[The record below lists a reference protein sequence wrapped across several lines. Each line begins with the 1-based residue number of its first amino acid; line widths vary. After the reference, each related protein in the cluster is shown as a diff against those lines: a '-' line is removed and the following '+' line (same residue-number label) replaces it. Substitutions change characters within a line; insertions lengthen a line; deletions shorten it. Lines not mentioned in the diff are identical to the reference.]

1 MALDL
6 DEFSKLFEP
15 DPVNKVREVFGVP
28 DPEIKPRVLKWK
40 GQQVTVYDFELF
52 QMTIKDWMK
61 RDNLTK
67 DQAID
72 EFFGM
77 F

>member
-6 DEFSKLFEP
+6 DEFTKLFELN
-15 DPVNKVREVFGVP
+15 PVDKVREVFGVP
-28 DPEIKPRVLKWK
+28 DPEIRPRVLKWK
-40 GQQVTVYDFELF
+40 GKQMTVYDFELF
-52 QMTIKDWMK
+52 QMIIKQWMNDK
-61 RDNLTK
+61 KWTK